1 MNDLA
6 NKCEFLAA
14 QMADHEANWSLGTFG
29 AIAEFMRDADEPV
42 ALSNGDARV
51 AAVTA
56 RGGIRIEP
64 REHMRLFASESTT
77 RESWSHRVSLCLP
90 QAGCAMNGRTVLTA
104 AWSGHTGVA
113 GRGSPGH
120 AVRSRSWRSAGGRV
134 YPGGRS
140 EGHRGAVV
148 ARWPAFVRAWQSGD
162 ERHSR
167 QQPTPGICEPAR
179 TDRGLSADPASHRP
193 KSGRAPHT
201 RASQA
206 AATSA
211 HPFGDGACSRR
222 LDSVRPPLSASS
234 RDRRVW
240 ARASIRLGPPR
251 GVSGDAA
258 AVRRSRVGFAQA
270 TRRCGCCSG
279 RGSVHRPCHRQSFRA
294 HQHSCR
300 LAAIE
305 RGG

>member
-1 MNDLA
+1 
-6 NKCEFLAA
+6 
-14 QMADHEANWSLGTFG
+14 
-29 AIAEFMRDADEPV
+29 
-42 ALSNGDARV
+42 
-51 AAVTA
+51 
-56 RGGIRIEP
+56 
-64 REHMRLFASESTT
+64 
-77 RESWSHRVSLCLP
+77 
-90 QAGCAMNGRTVLTA
+90 MNGRTVLTA
-104 AWSGHTGVA
+104 LGPDIQALREEDRQAMLFDLGLGALQVDVCIRVA
-113 GRGSPGH
+113 DPKVTAELLSQ
-120 AVRSRSWRSAGGRV
+120 
-134 YPGGRS
+134 
-140 EGHRGAVV
+140 
-148 ARWPAFVRAWQSGD
+148 RWPAFVRAWQSGD

-222 LDSVRPPLSASS
+222 LDSVRPPLSASP